1 LPSLFETFYAEI
13 VVKEI
18 RDSATAHGVEL
29 TIKMEA
35 PPPEL
40 DEEHYL
46 VKAAERILGCCAS
59 VSGLGTEA
67 SGYSKFA
74 PCLIYGPGHISCAH
88 MPTEY
93 IEEEQFYRSIDTF
106 KNLALDLI

>member
-1 LPSLFETFYAEI
+1 M
-13 VVKEI
+13 KEI

-40 DEEHYL
+40 D
-46 VKAAERILGCCAS
+46 
-59 VSGLGTEA
+59 VSGRRNEA
-67 SGYSKFA
+67 SEYSRLA
-74 PCLIYGPGHISCAH
+74 PRLIYGPGHISCAH

>member
-1 LPSLFETFYAEI
+1 MQRRASCPQCLLPTPYGLAADLWH
-13 VVKEI
+13 VRPD
-18 RDSATAHGVEL
+18 RD
-29 TIKMEA
+29 EA

-40 DEEHYL
+40 DEGHYL

-67 SGYSKFA
+67 SEYSKLA

-93 IEEEQFYRSIDTF
+93 IEEEQFYNSIETF
-106 KNLALDLI
+106 RNLALHLV